1 MKKTITTLALALG
14 LITAGAQV
22 SIVTD
27 FETYTLSPNSAYSPT
42 TSTPFQTTNAL
53 FDYQY
58 SGYWSAGF
66 AYTNKKD
73 SVNGTFTNLYG
84 VRAYNGYNGSDYYV
98 TGQDRGKI
106 ALTVPQATV
115 SGFYITNTT
124 YAFKSIKSG
133 DSFARKFGDTTGT
146 GSGTTIPQGS
156 YPDYFKAIVKGYKNG
171 VLKNDSVTVM
181 LADYTFTNNA
191 QDFVLDTWQFVNTAI
206 IGEVDSIKFFLRSS
220 DMGDWG
226 MNTPA
231 FFAIDNFT
239 VLQPTYVG
247 IAKNTKAFALEAAPN
262 PFVNTLNIRHS
273 FSEKVQLRVSDLS
286 GKAVYE
292 TELSANEAGI
302 DLSALQ
308 SGVYFLQISSGDQFS
323 VKKIIKE

>member
-1 MKKTITTLALALG
+1 MALALG
-14 LITAGAQV
+14 LIKSGAQV
-22 SIVTD
+22 NIVTD
-27 FETYTLSPNSAYSPT
+27 FETYTLAPNSAYSPT
-42 TSTPFQTTNAL
+42 PATPFQTTNAI

-58 SGYWSAGF
+58 AGYWSAGF

-84 VRAYNGYNGSDYYV
+84 VRAYNGYAGSGYYV

-106 ALTVPQATV
+106 TLTVPQSTV
-115 SGFYITNTT
+115 AGFYITNTT

-133 DSFARKFGDTTGT
+133 DAFARKFGDTTGT

-171 VLKNDSVTVM
+171 ALKNDSVTVM
-181 LADYTFTNNA
+181 LADYTFTNNT

-220 DMGDWG
+220 DMAPWG
-226 MNTPA
+226 MNTPG

-247 IAKNTKAFALEAAPN
+247 IAHESRNTAALEVYPN
-262 PFVNTLNIRHS
+262 PFGAELSIRHS
-273 FSEKVQLRVSDLS
+273 YAEPVQLRVLDVS
-286 GKAVYE
+286 GKAVFG
-292 TELSANEAGI
+292 TGLPASQATL
-302 DLSALQ
+302 DLSSLP
-308 SGVYFLQISSGDQFS
+308 SGVYFLEIRSGREVS
-323 VKKIIKE
+323 TKKIIKE